1 MPYLKPSTSPKAAGA
16 QLPAFEAEV
25 LQHLDALYGVA
36 FRLTKE
42 ASAAEDLVHD
52 AIIKAVRA
60 RAQYQPGTNLKAWL
74 LRILTNTFIN
84 RHRRGGLERDVLEG
98 PDASPLADRW
108 IGASTMRAMRD
119 PERDALAPLVEAEVR
134 SALDELPEEFRLA
147 IVLSDVEGLAYKEIA
162 EVMGCPVGT
171 VMSRLH
177 RARKL
182 LQTSLRDQAI
192 AMGIIADDDSEQPAR
207 GRAAVGDPNETV
219 DLEAYRAR
227 RRKTGSPSDRG
238 GAR

>member
-1 MPYLKPSTSPKAAGA
+1 MPYLKPSTSPKAASA

-25 LQHLDALYGVA
+25 LEHLDALYGVA
-36 FRLTKE
+36 FRLVKE

-52 AIIKAVRA
+52 TIIKAVRA
-60 RAQYQPGTNLKAWL
+60 RSQYQAGTNLKAWL

-84 RHRRGGLERDVLEG
+84 RHRRGGLEREVLEG

-119 PERDALAPLVEAEVR
+119 PERDALAPLIQAEVR
-134 SALDELPEEFRLA
+134 QALDELPEEFRLVV
-147 IVLSDVEGLAYKEIA
+147 VLSDVEGLAYKEIA
-162 EVMGCPVGT
+162 DVMGCPVGT

-182 LQTSLRDQAI
+182 LQSSLRDQAI
-192 AMGIIADDDSEQPAR
+192 AMGIIADDESDESAR
-207 GRAAVGDPNETV
+207 RRAAVGHPNEAV

-227 RRKTGSPSDRG
+227 RRKTGPSSDRG